1 MLVDEKMQ
9 GHGSMK
15 YENGESY
22 VGNWVNSMR
31 HTDESPATF
40 TTAAGVVYTGNW
52 KEDKRV
58 GIHSKNIDGNI
69 FNVYDKDGQDEVV

>member
-1 MLVDEKMQ
+1 
-9 GHGSMK
+9 
-15 YENGESY
+15 
-22 VGNWVNSMR
+22 MR

-58 GIHSKNIDGNI
+58 GIHSKKIDGNI